1 MLNLKKNLFVAG
13 TLALCALTACSSDNP
28 SSAGSTTIPNANTDP
43 SGSTQNTEIAQIVF
57 MTAATSVDSLQGGEL
72 KAFEK
77 ENGASASCSADGKT
91 YSSEIQIDK
100 NNMVV
105 THLKLENTGNLC
117 EGILIRF
124 NESCGTDVVSWAK
137 CDDKGNLEV
146 FCGDHRMTNFTK
158 CTATNPP
165 SCTTKE
171 ADTTITFGMLVSDF
185 SASASD
191 ICNKISEGAESSYGR
206 FVTPTSTSISDNSSS
221 SIEAESSSSE
231 KTTPQLIDE
240 YGNPVTEID
249 TAKFTLD
256 NYTAQF
262 TDEASELMFDSHVLA
277 YNGSS
282 AYSLDFHDSAP
293 TIKEIT
299 TDKVAEYFPL
309 TAAVAGEKI
318 NPDNCKLYI
327 VVVND
332 GGQPTGHV
340 LGKASEGSV
349 EVYGVHPGGRCM
361 ISQAML
367 TVSFLVQ
374 DCDGLIDENA
384 TISHKSF
391 TSNTWACE
399 EGKYSP
405 TKKAV
410 AYGEWY
416 RADLRE

>member
-1 MLNLKKNLFVAG
+1 MLNHKKDLYIAG
-13 TLALCALTACSSDNP
+13 ALALCALTACSSDNP
-28 SSAGSTTIPNANTDP
+28 SSAGSTTIPNA
-43 SGSTQNTEIAQIVF
+43 
-57 MTAATSVDSLQGGEL
+57 TANKIEFKTTATSTITVDGGEL
-72 KAFEK
+72 KTFEA
-77 ENGASASCSADGKT
+77 ENGASVGCSANGIT
-91 YSSEIQIDK
+91 YSSEIQINSNK
-100 NNMVV
+100 LVV
-105 THLKLENTGNLC
+105 THLKLENAGKLC
-117 EGILIRF
+117 SGIFTRF
-124 NESCGTDVVSWAK
+124 KAACGTIPDWWEG
-137 CDDKGNLEV
+137 CDENGNLEL
-146 FCGDHRMTNFTK
+146 FCGDHQMETLTK
-158 CTATNPP
+158 CTMTDPP
-165 SCTTKE
+165 KCTTKE
-171 ADTTITFGMLVSDF
+171 GDTTITFSMVVSDF
-185 SASASD
+185 SGSATD
-191 ICNKISEGAESSYGR
+191 ICNKISDGAESYYGR
-206 FVTPTSTSISDNSSS
+206 YETPSSS
-221 SIEAESSSSE
+221 STSNESSSSVE
-231 KTTPQLIDE
+231 PPDTLNVIAIPRDTTP
-240 YGNPVTEID
+240 ID
-249 TAKFTLD
+249 TAAFTLD

-405 TKKAV
+405 TKKAS

-416 RADLRE
+416 RADLRQ

>member
-1 MLNLKKNLFVAG
+1 
-13 TLALCALTACSSDNP
+13 
-28 SSAGSTTIPNANTDP
+28 
-43 SGSTQNTEIAQIVF
+43 
-57 MTAATSVDSLQGGEL
+57 MTSL
-72 KAFEK
+72 
-77 ENGASASCSADGKT
+77 
-91 YSSEIQIDK
+91 
-100 NNMVV
+100 
-105 THLKLENTGNLC
+105 
-117 EGILIRF
+117 
-124 NESCGTDVVSWAK
+124 
-137 CDDKGNLEV
+137 
-146 FCGDHRMTNFTK
+146 TK
-158 CTATNPP
+158 CTANNPP
-165 SCTTKE
+165 SCTTTE

-206 FVTPTSTSISDNSSS
+206 FVIPTSTSISDNSSS

-416 RADLRE
+416 RADLAK

>member
-1 MLNLKKNLFVAG
+1 MLNHKKDLYVAG
-13 TLALCALTACSSDNP
+13 VFALCTLAACSSDNP
-28 SSAGSTTIPNANTDP
+28 STAGSTTIPNA
-43 SGSTQNTEIAQIVF
+43 
-57 MTAATSVDSLQGGEL
+57 TANKIEFKTTATSTITVDGGEL
-72 KAFEK
+72 KTFEA
-77 ENGASASCSADGKT
+77 ENGASVGCSANGIT
-91 YSSEIQIDK
+91 YSSEIQINSNK
-100 NNMVV
+100 LVV
-105 THLKLENTGNLC
+105 THLKLENAGKLC
-117 EGILIRF
+117 SGIFTRF
-124 NESCGTDVVSWAK
+124 KAACGTIPDWWEG
-137 CDDKGNLEV
+137 CDENGNLEL
-146 FCGDHRMTNFTK
+146 FCGDHRMETLTK
-158 CTATNPP
+158 CTMTDPP
-165 SCTTKE
+165 KCTTKE
-171 ADTTITFGMLVSDF
+171 GDTTITFSMVVSDF
-185 SASASD
+185 SGSATD
-191 ICNKISEGAESSYGR
+191 ICNKISDGAESYYGR
-206 FVTPTSTSISDNSSS
+206 YETPSSS
-221 SIEAESSSSE
+221 STSNESSSSVE
-231 KTTPQLIDE
+231 PPDTLNVIAIPRDTTP
-240 YGNPVTEID
+240 ID
-249 TAKFTLD
+249 TAAFTLD

-405 TKKAV
+405 TKKAS

>member
-1 MLNLKKNLFVAG
+1 MLNHKKDLYVAG
-13 TLALCALTACSSDNP
+13 VFALCTLAACSSDNP
-28 SSAGSTTIPNANTDP
+28 STAGSTTIPNA
-43 SGSTQNTEIAQIVF
+43 
-57 MTAATSVDSLQGGEL
+57 TANKIEFKTTATSTITVDGGEL
-72 KAFEK
+72 KTFEA
-77 ENGASASCSADGKT
+77 ENGASVGCSANGIT
-91 YSSEIQIDK
+91 YSSEIQINSNK
-100 NNMVV
+100 LVV
-105 THLKLENTGNLC
+105 THLKLENAGKLC
-117 EGILIRF
+117 SGIFTRF
-124 NESCGTDVVSWAK
+124 KAACGTIPDWWEG
-137 CDDKGNLEV
+137 CDENGNLEL
-146 FCGDHRMTNFTK
+146 FCGDHQMETLTK
-158 CTATNPP
+158 CTMTDPP
-165 SCTTKE
+165 KCTTKE
-171 ADTTITFGMLVSDF
+171 GDTTITFSMVVSDF
-185 SASASD
+185 SGSATD
-191 ICNKISEGAESSYGR
+191 ICNKISDGAESYYGR
-206 FVTPTSTSISDNSSS
+206 YETPSSS
-221 SIEAESSSSE
+221 STSNESSSSVE
-231 KTTPQLIDE
+231 PPDTLNVIAIPRDTTP
-240 YGNPVTEID
+240 ID
-249 TAKFTLD
+249 TAAFTLD

-405 TKKAV
+405 TKKAS

-416 RADLRE
+416 RADLRQ

>member
-1 MLNLKKNLFVAG
+1 MLNHKKDLYIAG
-13 TLALCALTACSSDNP
+13 ALALCALTACSSDNP
-28 SSAGSTTIPNANTDP
+28 SSAGSTTIPNA
-43 SGSTQNTEIAQIVF
+43 
-57 MTAATSVDSLQGGEL
+57 TANKIEFKTTATSTITVDGGEL
-72 KAFEK
+72 KTFEA
-77 ENGASASCSADGKT
+77 ENGASVGSSANGIT
-91 YSSEIQIDK
+91 YSSEIQINSNK
-100 NNMVV
+100 LVV
-105 THLKLENTGNLC
+105 THLKLENAGKLC
-117 EGILIRF
+117 SGIFTRF
-124 NESCGTDVVSWAK
+124 KAACGTIPDWWEG
-137 CDDKGNLEV
+137 CDENGNLEL
-146 FCGDHRMTNFTK
+146 FCGDHQMETLTK
-158 CTATNPP
+158 CTMTDPP
-165 SCTTKE
+165 KCTTKE
-171 ADTTITFGMLVSDF
+171 GDTTITFSMVVSDF
-185 SASASD
+185 SGSATD
-191 ICNKISEGAESSYGR
+191 ICNKISDGAESYYGR
-206 FVTPTSTSISDNSSS
+206 YETPSSS
-221 SIEAESSSSE
+221 STSNESSSSVE
-231 KTTPQLIDE
+231 PPDTLNVIAIPRDTTP
-240 YGNPVTEID
+240 ID
-249 TAKFTLD
+249 TAAFTLD

-416 RADLRE
+416 RADLAK

>member
-1 MLNLKKNLFVAG
+1 MLNHKKDLYVASVFALC
-13 TLALCALTACSSDNP
+13 TLAACSSDNP
-28 SSAGSTTIPNANTDP
+28 STAGSTTIPNA
-43 SGSTQNTEIAQIVF
+43 
-57 MTAATSVDSLQGGEL
+57 TANKIEFKTTATSTITVDGGEL
-72 KAFEK
+72 KTFEA
-77 ENGASASCSADGKT
+77 ENGASVGCSANGIT
-91 YSSEIQIDK
+91 YSSEIQINSNK
-100 NNMVV
+100 LVV
-105 THLKLENTGNLC
+105 THLKLENAGKLC
-117 EGILIRF
+117 SGIFTRF
-124 NESCGTDVVSWAK
+124 KATCGTIPDWWEG
-137 CDDKGNLEV
+137 CDENGNLEL
-146 FCGDHRMTNFTK
+146 FCGDHRMETLTK
-158 CTATNPP
+158 CTMTDPP
-165 SCTTKE
+165 KCTTKE
-171 ADTTITFGMLVSDF
+171 GDTTITFSMVVSDF
-185 SASASD
+185 SGSATD
-191 ICNKISEGAESSYGR
+191 ICNKISDGAESYYGR
-206 FVTPTSTSISDNSSS
+206 YETPSSS
-221 SIEAESSSSE
+221 STSNESSSSVE
-231 KTTPQLIDE
+231 PPDTLNVIAIPRDTTP
-240 YGNPVTEID
+240 ID
-249 TAKFTLD
+249 TAAFTLD

-405 TKKAV
+405 TKKAS

>member
-1 MLNLKKNLFVAG
+1 MLNHKKDLYVASVFALC
-13 TLALCALTACSSDNP
+13 TLAACSSDNP
-28 SSAGSTTIPNANTDP
+28 STAGSTTIPNA
-43 SGSTQNTEIAQIVF
+43 
-57 MTAATSVDSLQGGEL
+57 TANKIEFKTTATSTITVDGGEL
-72 KAFEK
+72 KTFEA
-77 ENGASASCSADGKT
+77 ENGASVGCSANGIT
-91 YSSEIQIDK
+91 YSSEIQINSNK
-100 NNMVV
+100 LVV
-105 THLKLENTGNLC
+105 THLKLENAGKLC
-117 EGILIRF
+117 SGIFTRF
-124 NESCGTDVVSWAK
+124 KATCGTIPDWWEG
-137 CDDKGNLEV
+137 CDENGNLEL
-146 FCGDHRMTNFTK
+146 FCGDHRMETLTK
-158 CTATNPP
+158 CTMTDPP
-165 SCTTKE
+165 KCTTKE
-171 ADTTITFGMLVSDF
+171 GDTTITFSMVVSDF
-185 SASASD
+185 SGSATD
-191 ICNKISEGAESSYGR
+191 ICNKISDGAESYYGR
-206 FVTPTSTSISDNSSS
+206 YETPSSS
-221 SIEAESSSSE
+221 STSNESSSCVE
-231 KTTPQLIDE
+231 PPDTLNVIAIPRDTTP
-240 YGNPVTEID
+240 ID
-249 TAKFTLD
+249 TAAFTLD

-405 TKKAV
+405 TKKAS